1 MLNITIDQTLHFHF
15 EDNWKVVKYD
25 ETPYYK
31 TQLKNQR
38 SCKINKKDKSVI
50 SGLKGVDLVALQP
63 QDNTLYLIECKDY
76 RLHSRKKNLHP
87 VEEFYQKTM
96 DTLAGL
102 LPSALC
108 GTSGD
113 PNTRMLKALVRS
125 AEHIRL
131 VFHFEQAETTNKLM
145 PRAYDI
151 ADLQQKLRGL
161 LKAIDPYVLVV
172 DIDTLRRTAKVD
184 WTVD

>member
-113 PNTRMLKALVRS
+113 PNTRMLKHWFVVPN
-125 AEHIRL
+125 IYGC
-131 VFHFEQAETTNKLM
+131 FPFEQAETTNKLM

-172 DIDTLRRTAKVD
+172 DIDTLRRTKVD